1 MSSKKKGWLLAG
13 AALTI
18 CLLLS
23 LWWFIRP
30 APSDSLVSLLPDH
43 DALIAYADF
52 ALVRRTGVLSRIA
65 GQQMEEDEEYKR
77 FVAATGFN
85 YREDLDAAAVS
96 SSATASFGIA
106 RGRFDRARIERYAVS
121 QGGRCE
127 GGTCRLPAS
136 REQWTTAIRF
146 LQPDLIALAS
156 SADAAAIQLVGAKSG
171 KRALPV
177 PQSIAWVY
185 MPAAWNAQTA
195 GRTAVMRGFN
205 AALDG
210 AHYTVVS
217 LEAQPRP
224 KAVLMAQARNA
235 DAARQIL
242 ERWQAI
248 VQGKAGLPPLPPFVQ
263 RGQFHTEGA
272 VVRGEWVIDFG
283 S

>member
-1 MSSKKKGWLLAG
+1 MSSKTKGWLLAG
-13 AALTI
+13 AALLL
-18 CLLLS
+18 CLFVS
-23 LWWFIRP
+23 VWWFLRP
-30 APSDSLVSLLPDH
+30 APSNPLVSLLPDH

-52 ALVRRTGVLSRIA
+52 ALVRRTGLLSRIA
-65 GQQMEEDEEYKR
+65 GQQIEEDEEYKR

-96 SSATASFGIA
+96 SSATANFAVA

-127 GGTCRLPAS
+127 GGACRLPAS
-136 REQWTTAIRF
+136 HEQWTTAIRF

-156 SADAAAIQLVGAKSG
+156 SADAAAIQSVGAKPG
-171 KRALPV
+171 DRALPV

-185 MPAAWNAQTA
+185 MPEAWNEQTA
-195 GRTAVMRGFN
+195 GRTPVMRGFN

-210 AHYTVVS
+210 AHYTVIS

-224 KAVLMAQARNA
+224 KLAMTAQARNA
-235 DAARQIL
+235 DAARRIL

-263 RGQFHTEGA
+263 RGQFRTDGA